1 MGLSGTGA
9 GDGGLSGTGAGDEG
23 LSGTGAG
30 DEGVTAEHAVNE
42 LIAGC
47 VTKDLARV
55 AAVCADDM
63 EYDNV
68 PMGKVFGRDEII
80 ARLTPM
86 VERSETIEWI
96 VHRQVAS
103 DTTVMNERSDRFLIG
118 GKWIDLPVMGVFEV
132 VDGKITLWR
141 DYFDL
146 ESYRSQMSA

>member
-1 MGLSGTGA
+1 MSTALS
-9 GDGGLSGTGAGDEG
+9 
-23 LSGTGAG
+23 
-30 DEGVTAEHAVNE
+30 AEDAVNE

-68 PMGKVFGRDEII
+68 PMGKVIGRDEIV

-86 VERSETIEWI
+86 VERSEQLEWI

-103 DTTVMNERSDRFLIG
+103 DTIVMNERLDRFLVG
-118 GKWIDLPVMGVFEV
+118 GKWIDMPVMGVFEV
-132 VDGKITLWR
+132 HDGTITLWR

-146 ESYRSQMSA
+146 ETYRSQMSG